1 MPPPSSSLERGFA
14 KLEKKQRDA
23 LTTVVVVAAAVVV
36 LKRKALL
43 VVVVV
48 GISDGDILFVPTL
61 FPRAREKK
69 RNRGDFF
76 LSETLKEKD
85 EEGKSSRPPRLHSD
99 WKIKEK

>member
-23 LTTVVVVAAAVVV
+23 LTTVVVVAAAAVVV

-48 GISDGDILFVPTL
+48 VGIISDGDILFVPTL
-61 FPRAREKK
+61 FPRARKK
-69 RNRGDFF
+69 ETGATFF
-76 LSETLKEKD
+76 SLK
-85 EEGKSSRPPRLHSD
+85 P
-99 WKIKEK
+99 